1 MSASDTEDNDDND
14 QLIFD
19 LDDVFNPEVLP
30 FIELSPIDFIL
41 SEPEDEQQKSSS
53 VEDNFNVG
61 VNENYDIP
69 ENNPK
74 SEPIEPQLIDNSI
87 HQYNCFANKESFSN
101 FNPAYMPWIAP
112 QNNPLLFSNYIKTS
126 SCRVFRKNKSE
137 LSPKADEFRTKL
149 CHLFFK
155 NKKRMDKKIV
165 ANIMHFLYEK
175 YNFPKMNRNEVR
187 TISLFYEHYAP
198 YAEKIIELT
207 KNNHKEISNKF
218 KL

>member
-14 QLIFD
+14 QQFYD
-19 LDDVFNPEVLP
+19 FDDVLNPELEG
-30 FIELSPIDFIL
+30 FNDLSPLDLTL
-41 SEPEDEQQKSSS
+41 SEPEDEQHKSYS
-53 VEDNFNVG
+53 VEDNFKIG
-61 VNENYDIP
+61 VNENSYIP
-69 ENNPK
+69 ENNPN

-87 HQYNCFANKESFSN
+87 HQYNCFINNYSN

-112 QNNPLLFSNYIKTS
+112 QNNPLLLSNYIKTS

-137 LSPKADEFRTKL
+137 LSPKADEFRTEL

-165 ANIMHFLYEK
+165 AKIMHFLYEK
-175 YNFPKMNRNEVR
+175 YNFPKMNRDEVR
-187 TISLFYEHYAP
+187 TISLFYENYAP

-207 KNNHKEISNKF
+207 KNNQKEISNKF